1 MSIHQQPV
9 HRQFEIDP
17 YGSVTQ
23 AIRESLIDETPKQA
37 RIIADFPILAK
48 PTSRGKRLVYLDS
61 AASSQK
67 PRAVIDALVRYYE
80 NDNANIH
87 RGVYELAARATE
99 QFEAAR
105 AKVARFVNA
114 AHTEEIVW
122 TRNTT
127 EAINLVSFSWGLQ
140 NLGPGDAILTTQ
152 LEHHSNLVPWQLLAA
167 KTGAALRFIPADADG
182 VLVLDGLDALLD
194 GVKLVALAHVSNT
207 IGSIAP
213 LDTIVARAHAAGAV
227 VLVDAAQSVPHM
239 PVDVQA
245 LDVDFL
251 AASGHKMC
259 GPTGI
264 GFLYG
269 KRALLEAMP
278 PFLTGGDMIK
288 RVSYERTSWN
298 EVPWKFEAGTSNIA
312 DAIALG
318 AAVDYLTEIG
328 MDWVR
333 EHERRIVG
341 YALERLEELSP
352 RGLAVYG
359 PPRDVERAGV
369 ISFNLGDIHAHDLA
383 SILDIEGVCV
393 RAGHHCTMPLME
405 KMGWPAT
412 ARASFYLYNTEAD
425 VDALIDA
432 LGKAAAVFHLP

>member
-1 MSIHQQPV
+1 MIS
-9 HRQFEIDP
+9 EK
-17 YGSVTQ
+17 
-23 AIRESLIDETPKQA
+23 LDERAA
-37 RIIADFPILAK
+37 RIARDFPLLAQ
-48 PTSRGKRLVYLDS
+48 PTSRGKRLAYLDS
-61 AASSQK
+61 AATSQK
-67 PRAVIDALVRYYE
+67 PREVIDSLVHYYTH
-80 NDNANIH
+80 DNANIH
-87 RGVYELAARATE
+87 RGVYELAERATHD
-99 QFEAAR
+99 FEEAR

-114 AHTEEIVW
+114 AEPAEIVW

-127 EAINLVSFSWGLQ
+127 EAINLVSFTWGLA
-140 NLGPGDAILTTQ
+140 NLKAGDAILTSQ

-167 KTGAALRFIPADADG
+167 KTGAELRFIEVDENG
-182 VLVLDGLDALLD
+182 VHRLDDLAEKLR
-194 GVKLVALAHVSNT
+194 GVKLVALSHVSNT
-207 IGSIAP
+207 LGTILP
-213 LDTIVARAHAAGAV
+213 LDRIVREAHAAGAV
-227 VLVDAAQSVPHM
+227 VLVDAAQSVPHF

-278 PFLTGGDMIK
+278 PFLTGGDMI
-288 RVSYERTSWN
+288 REVGYEKATFN
-298 EVPWKFEAGTSNIA
+298 ELPWKFEAGTSNIA

-318 AAVDYLTEIG
+318 AATDYLSGIG
-328 MDWVR
+328 MEWVAR
-333 EHERRIVG
+333 HERNLTR
-341 YALERLEELSP
+341 YALEQLRALEP
-352 RGLAVYG
+352 RGLQIYG
-359 PPRDVERAGV
+359 PRDIADRSSV

-412 ARASFYLYNTEAD
+412 ARASFYLYNTEQD
-425 VDALIDA
+425 VDQLVRALET
-432 LGKAAAVFHLP
+432 AAQVFKL

>member
-1 MSIHQQPV
+1 MIIA
-9 HRQFEIDP
+9 RDP
-17 YGSVTQ
+17 K
-23 AIRESLIDETPKQA
+23 EA
-37 RIIADFPILAK
+37 RIAADFPILAK

-67 PRAVIDALVRYYE
+67 PRAVIDALVHYYE

-87 RGVYELAARATE
+87 RGVYELASRATDAFEGARAT
-99 QFEAAR
+99 
-105 AKVARFVNA
+105 VARFVGA
-114 AHTEEIVW
+114 AEPAEIIW
-122 TRNTT
+122 TRNAT
-127 EAINLVSFSWGLQ
+127 EAINLVSYSWGLQ
-140 NLGPGDAILTTQ
+140 NLKPGDAILTTQ

-167 KTGAALRFIPADADG
+167 KTGAELRYIPADDRG
-182 VLVLDGLDALLD
+182 VLVLDDLDGLLR
-194 GVKLVALAHVSNT
+194 GVKLVALTHVSNT
-207 IGSIAP
+207 LGTIAP
-213 LDTIVARAHAAGAV
+213 LEEIVNRAHAAGAI

-288 RVSYERTSWN
+288 RVSYESTSFN
-298 EVPWKFEAGTSNIA
+298 ELPWKFEAGTSNIA

-318 AAVDYLTEIG
+318 AACDYLTGVGMEWIRAHEIR
-328 MDWVR
+328 VTA
-333 EHERRIVG
+333 
-341 YALERLEELSP
+341 YALERLRALEP

-359 PPRDVERAGV
+359 TEHAEDRGGV
-369 ISFNLGDIHAHDLA
+369 ISFNFADIHAHDLA
-383 SILDIEGVCV
+383 SILDTEGVCV

-412 ARASFYLYNTEAD
+412 ARASFYLYNSEED
-425 VDALIDA
+425 VDALIAA
-432 LGKAAAVFHLP
+432 LEKAAAVFKL

>member
-1 MSIHQQPV
+1 MIAAA
-9 HRQFEIDP
+9 D
-17 YGSVTQ
+17 
-23 AIRESLIDETPKQA
+23 PKQA
-37 RIIADFPILAK
+37 RIVADFPILAK

-67 PRAVIDALVRYYE
+67 PRAVIDALVHYYE

-87 RGVYELAARATE
+87 RGVYELAARATDR
-99 QFEAAR
+99 FEEAR

-127 EAINLVSFSWGLQ
+127 EAINLVSFSWGLA

-167 KTGAALRFIPADADG
+167 KTVAERRYIPANARG
-182 VLVLDGLDALLD
+182 ELVLDNLDDLLA
-194 GVKLVALAHVSNT
+194 GVKLVALAHISNT

-213 LDTIVARAHAAGAV
+213 LDVIVPRAHAAGAV

-269 KRALLEAMP
+269 KRALLEAM
-278 PFLTGGDMIK
+278 
-288 RVSYERTSWN
+288 
-298 EVPWKFEAGTSNIA
+298 
-312 DAIALG
+312 
-318 AAVDYLTEIG
+318 AAVLPG
-328 MDWVR
+328 
-333 EHERRIVG
+333 
-341 YALERLEELSP
+341 
-352 RGLAVYG
+352 
-359 PPRDVERAGV
+359 
-369 ISFNLGDIHAHDLA
+369 
-383 SILDIEGVCV
+383 
-393 RAGHHCTMPLME
+393 
-405 KMGWPAT
+405 
-412 ARASFYLYNTEAD
+412 AD
-425 VDALIDA
+425 R
-432 LGKAAAVFHLP
+432 

>member
-1 MSIHQQPV
+1 MIV
-9 HRQFEIDP
+9 AGDP
-17 YGSVTQ
+17 KAAQIV
-23 AIRESLIDETPKQA
+23 
-37 RIIADFPILAK
+37 ADFPILAK
-48 PTSRGKRLVYLDS
+48 PTSRGRRLVYLDS
-61 AASSQK
+61 ASSSQK
-67 PRAVIDALVRYYE
+67 PRAVIDALVHYYE

-87 RGVYELAARATE
+87 RGVYELAARATDA
-99 QFEAAR
+99 FEAAR

-114 AHTEEIVW
+114 ADTAEIVW

-127 EAINLVSFSWGLQ
+127 EAINLVSFSWGLG
-140 NLGPGDAILTTQ
+140 NLGPGDAILTSQ

-167 KTGAALRFIPADADG
+167 KTGASLRFIPADANG
-182 VLVLDGLDALLD
+182 ELQLDNLDELLR
-194 GVKLVALAHVSNT
+194 GVKLLALTHISNT

-213 LDTIVARAHAAGAV
+213 LAQIVPRAHAAGAV

-288 RVSYERTSWN
+288 RVSYESTSFN
-298 EVPWKFEAGTSNIA
+298 DVPWKFEAGTSNIA
-312 DAIALG
+312 DAIGLG
-318 AAVDYLTEIG
+318 AAIDYLEAVG
-328 MDWVR
+328 MDWIR
-333 EHERRIVG
+333 AHDLRLTA
-341 YALERLEELSP
+341 YALDALRTLGG

-359 PPRDVERAGV
+359 PPRAEDRAGV
-369 ISFNLGDIHAHDLA
+369 ISFNFADIHAHDLA

-412 ARASFYLYNTEAD
+412 ARASFYLYNTEED
-425 VDALIDA
+425 IDALILA
-432 LGKAAAVFHLP
+432 LEKAASVFGLA

>member
-1 MSIHQQPV
+1 VIAAA
-9 HRQFEIDP
+9 DP
-17 YGSVTQ
+17 KAAQIV
-23 AIRESLIDETPKQA
+23 
-37 RIIADFPILAK
+37 ADFPILATT
-48 PTSRGKRLVYLDS
+48 TSRGKRLVYLDS

-67 PRAVIDALVRYYE
+67 PRAVIDALVDYYE
-80 NDNANIH
+80 HYNANIH
-87 RGVYELAARATE
+87 RGVYEIAARATDA
-99 QFEAAR
+99 FEAAR

-114 AHTEEIVW
+114 ADTAEIVW

-127 EAINLVSFSWGLQ
+127 EAINLVSFSWGLY
-140 NLGPGDAILTTQ
+140 NLAPGDAILTTQ
-152 LEHHSNLVPWQLLAA
+152 LEHHSNLVPWQLLAE
-167 KTGAALRFIPADADG
+167 KTGAELRYIPADANGELILDNLDDL
-182 VLVLDGLDALLD
+182 LV
-194 GVKLVALAHVSNT
+194 GVKLVAIAHISNS

-213 LDTIVARAHAAGAV
+213 LEVIVPRAHAAGAV

-288 RVSYERTSWN
+288 RVSYETTSFN
-298 EVPWKFEAGTSNIA
+298 ELPWKFEAGTSNIA

-318 AAVDYLTEIG
+318 AAVDYLSAVG
-328 MDWVR
+328 LDWVR
-333 EHERRIVG
+333 AHEIQLTA
-341 YALERLEELSP
+341 YALEALRPLQP
-352 RGLAVYG
+352 RGLEVYG
-359 PPRDVERAGV
+359 PPRAEDRAGV
-369 ISFNLGDIHAHDLA
+369 ISFNFADIHAHDLA
-383 SILDIEGVCV
+383 SILDTEGVCV

-412 ARASFYLYNTEAD
+412 ARASFYLYNTEED
-425 VDALIDA
+425 IDA
-432 LGKAAAVFHLP
+432 LVAALEKAAGVFGIA